1 MLIGNP
7 TQLIVADPGEECPD
21 ISFTYQRS
29 ITVSCSIAH
38 RVSRRGVH
46 SMSREHPKQIPAVI
60 VGEFSSTNAGELLQ
74 ASMRQLV
81 KRTYEAVQWL

>member
-1 MLIGNP
+1 
-7 TQLIVADPGEECPD
+7 
-21 ISFTYQRS
+21 
-29 ITVSCSIAH
+29 
-38 RVSRRGVH
+38 
-46 SMSREHPKQIPAVI
+46 MSREHPKQIPAVI